1 MLGPVDVESIA
12 FRVDS
17 GILSRTP
24 RSLRPGFCVPEPAG
38 LLCHRLESMSEFENH
53 DSQPQAEE
61 RGEPRFEPARVECA
75 GGTVL
80 AGWWVLPS
88 GGGPARKAVALHPAT
103 GVDMHLYRKFAVFL
117 AERGW
122 AGLIYDFRGT
132 GDSATPGD
140 SA

>member
-1 MLGPVDVESIA
+1 M
-12 FRVDS
+12 
-17 GILSRTP
+17 
-24 RSLRPGFCVPEPAG
+24 
-38 LLCHRLESMSEFENH
+38 
-53 DSQPQAEE
+53 
-61 RGEPRFEPARVECA
+61 
-75 GGTVL
+75 
-80 AGWWVLPS
+80 
-88 GGGPARKAVALHPAT
+88 ALHPAT

>member
-1 MLGPVDVESIA
+1 ML
-12 FRVDS
+12 S
-17 GILSRTP
+17 G
-24 RSLRPGFCVPEPAG
+24 
-38 LLCHRLESMSEFENH
+38 
-53 DSQPQAEE
+53 Q
-61 RGEPRFEPARVECA
+61 
-75 GGTVL
+75 
-80 AGWWVLPS
+80 WVLPAGS
-88 GGGPARKAVALHPAT
+88 EPPRKAVALHPAT